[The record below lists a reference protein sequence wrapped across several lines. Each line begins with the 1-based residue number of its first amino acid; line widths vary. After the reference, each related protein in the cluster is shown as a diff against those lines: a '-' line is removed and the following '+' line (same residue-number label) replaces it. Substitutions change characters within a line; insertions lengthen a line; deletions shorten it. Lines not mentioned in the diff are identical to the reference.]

1 MPMLALAWFK
11 LIQCGSTHGRYFCF
25 FYFISSHSGWMVGYQ
40 IECMA
45 TFHVLLSI
53 KNMRKTQFTAAFRLQ
68 LFPPTPFVLHLVPL
82 LQPSVSPPKPV
93 LSFRV
98 TFSHFFFLTSLTNSN
113 QQILKGKFNYNK
125 ITSELQIFKAKLQTP
140 SLCSRC
146 RWTPACGFRK
156 GRVSA
161 GSRRHRFFVK
171 KRLSGSGSCPWNSYL
186 Q

>member
-1 MPMLALAWFK
+1 MVIILVSLILSVLTVAGWLVIK
-11 LIQCGSTHGRYFCF
+11 LSVWPRGCFMFFWASKIWGKHNSLLYSGYNCSLQLHLFC
-25 FYFISSHSGWMVGYQ
+25 IS
-40 IECMA
+40 
-45 TFHVLLSI
+45 FHCCSLLSPAP
-53 KNMRKTQFTAAFRLQ
+53 NPCWASEW
-68 LFPPTPFVLHLVPL
+68 LFHI
-82 LQPSVSPPKPV
+82 
-93 LSFRV
+93 
-98 TFSHFFFLTSLTNSN
+98 FFFFTSLTNSN

-146 RWTPACGFRK
+146 RWTPARGFRK

-171 KRLSGSGSCPWNSYL
+171 NAWVGVGVVLEIAIYSR